1 MKAEAIKMSEL
12 KQRITMKAIIKPTI
26 FFLLIGYFVKYLWS
40 SFDAIFLELLET
52 SIWLVLIVIFLGI
65 IYQLVEGK
73 MVQTII
79 KVTEKPFRSW
89 EGMMASCYAAFY
101 RVVTFGAGTWLAEIN
116 FYHRKK
122 LTISEGVGV
131 AVFRFM
137 LFKTAACVLA
147 IFFLITEWY
156 LFSTEI
162 VLVVII
168 CIFINLLING
178 IILLAAL
185 SMPLQILFVILCD
198 RWIKKVKWR
207 AKVDQVNLQ
216 INALRQM
223 TSDLMR
229 KKKLLFEMIF
239 WGIVKALIWF
249 IIPYICLKADHPEFN
264 LFISL
269 ALISFVTVISGVIP
283 TPGGVGSF
291 EISYMI
297 FFSPYVGKVDAAS
310 SLLLYRFATFILP
323 FIIGGAYTFISRK
336 KTEKD

>member
-1 MKAEAIKMSEL
+1 MSEL

-40 SFDAIFLELLET
+40 SFDAIFLELRET
-52 SIWLVLIVIFLGI
+52 CIWLALGVVFLGI
-65 IYQLVEGK
+65 LYQLVEGK
-73 MVQTII
+73 MVQTTIQ
-79 KVTEKPFRSW
+79 VTGKPFRTVD
-89 EGMMASCYAAFY
+89 GMLASCYAAFY
-101 RVVTFGAGTWLAEIN
+101 RVITFGAGTWLAEIN
-116 FYHRKK
+116 FYHRQN

-137 LFKTAACVLA
+137 LFKTAACILA
-147 IFFLITEWY
+147 IFFLIAEWY
-156 LFSTEI
+156 LFPAKMI
-162 VLVVII
+162 WLVII
-168 CIFINLLING
+168 CIVINLLING

-198 RWIKKVKWR
+198 HWIKKAKWR

-223 TSDLMR
+223 THDLMH
-229 KKKLLFEMIF
+229 KKRLLFEMIL

-249 IIPYICLKADHPEFN
+249 IIPYMCLKADHPDVN

-297 FFSPYVGKVDAAS
+297 FFTPYVGKVDAAS

-336 KTEKD
+336 NNKN